1 MYTSFTPYF
10 TITFSQM
17 NNVLNQEIYAKVRLK
32 PTDLDAIVQAF
43 KRYFSENDHLWIF
56 GSRVD
61 LQARGGDI
69 DLYVET
75 KTNAK
80 LAVEAKTK
88 FVIDICKQ
96 IGEQKIDVVINL
108 LKDDFNLPIYDIAI
122 KQGVKLL

>member
-10 TITFSQM
+10 TITFSHM
-17 NNVLNQEIYAKVRLK
+17 NNVLTPEIYAKVRLK
-32 PTDLDAIVQAF
+32 PADLDAIVQAF
-43 KRYFSENDHLWIF
+43 KRHFSENDSLWIF

-75 KTNAK
+75 KTDAK
-80 LAVEAKTK
+80 LAVEAKSK
-88 FVIDICKQ
+88 FVIDIWKQ

-108 LKDDFNLPIYDIAI
+108 LKDDFYLPIYDIAI